1 MKNFDVKPGNYVKIS
16 VVDTGYG
23 MDPAVQQRIF
33 EPFFTTK
40 DVGEGSGMGLAS
52 AFGIVKN
59 HNGIIECISTR
70 GKGSTFNVF
79 LPVSRREASQ
89 ACRSRG

>member
-1 MKNFDVKPGNYVKIS
+1 
-16 VVDTGYG
+16 
-23 MDPAVQQRIF
+23 MDPALQQRIF

-40 DVGEGSGMGLAS
+40 DIGEGSGMGLAS

-59 HNGIIECISTR
+59 HNGIIKCKSHK

-79 LPVSRREASQ
+79 LPASHED
-89 ACRSRG
+89 ADRPAEMDGKSY